1 MSGIPSL
8 QAHEMLQTSGLQEV
22 FSAIAKA
29 GGEARIV
36 GGAVR
41 NGLLGEPVQD
51 IDIATDLLPE
61 QVVAAAKRAHLK
73 AVPTGIDHGTV
84 TIVSHNRGFE
94 VTTLRHDVETDGRR
108 ATVAYT
114 DDWAAD
120 AARRDFTLN
129 ALYCDRHGKVH
140 DPLGGYA
147 DLKSRNIRFVGDPVA
162 RITEDYLRILRFFR
176 FFAQYGDGP
185 ADKDALAACSRLRDG
200 LKQLSRERIG
210 QEMRKLL
217 MAKRAVCAVRLMNQT
232 GVGMALF
239 STDVDADSLECVVAI
254 DAAHE
259 LAPDYALRLAA
270 CLPLEANVLGGLLR
284 LPKAEERA
292 IAAMRDCMPPAPGLR
307 DNERKVVL
315 YRTGADTWRRVVR
328 LDWARS
334 DADANDAEWHGLLR
348 LPDEWAIPTLPV
360 TGADI
365 MAAGV
370 PAGPNVGE
378 TLRALEDWWMAGGFV
393 ATREELLGR
402 VST

>member
-1 MSGIPSL
+1 MSEIPSL
-8 QAHEMLQTSGLQEV
+8 QAHEMLQTSGLPEV

-41 NGLLGEPVQD
+41 NALLGEPVQD

-185 ADKDALAACSRLRDG
+185 ADKDALAACNRLRDG

-239 STDVDADSLECVVAI
+239 NTDVDADSLECVVAI

-284 LPKAEERA
+284 LPKVEERA
-292 IAAMRDCMPPAPGLR
+292 IAAMRDCMPPASGLR

-315 YRTGADTWRRVVR
+315 YRTGAETWRRVVR
-328 LDWARS
+328 LGWARS
-334 DADANDAEWHGLLR
+334 DAGNDDAGWLGLLQ

-365 MAAGV
+365 VAAGV

-378 TLRALEDWWMAGGFV
+378 TLRGLEDWWMAGGFT
-393 ATREELLGR
+393 ATKQELLAR
-402 VST
+402 VSI